1 MFFEKVKEIIA
12 AQLNVDADK
21 ITMETDFVEDLDAD
35 SLDQVELIMAVEDEY
50 NITVNEEVI
59 QDIHTVGDIVKI
71 LEENVK

>member
-12 AQLNVDADK
+12 NQLNIDAAK

-50 NITVNEEVI
+50 NITVPEEII
-59 QDIHTVGDIVKI
+59 QDIHTVGDIVKV